1 MTLPAGTRLGPYE
14 ILAPLGAGRMGEV
27 YRARDERLARE
38 VAVKVLP
45 SEFASDGL
53 RLKRFETEARSASS
67 LNHPNIVAI
76 YDVGSEGGMPY
87 IAMERVGGQTL
98 GKMLLGGPLQNRKLL
113 ALATQIA
120 EGLAK
125 AHEAGIVHR
134 DLKPENVMVTKDG
147 IVKILDFGL
156 ARLTTA
162 ASETDG
168 DSSPRATWTL
178 PGTAVGTAAYMSP
191 EQARGTTLD
200 FRSDQFALGA
210 ILYEMA
216 TGNLAFGRNTPVETM
231 AAILNE
237 EPEPMTRASPRAPVP
252 LCWIVERC
260 LSKDPKDRYS
270 ATDDLARD
278 LAALRDRVSQGLSAS
293 ETVAVAP
300 SAAPRRGRWLKIA
313 GFALALALAC
323 GSTAWVVL
331 RREANA
337 TPPTFRQLTFRRG
350 PIYSARFS
358 PDGHTIMYSAAWD
371 GRPME
376 TFVGRPETPESRPFG
391 LPGAELLAISKPG
404 HIAMSLDRVA
414 AGTFRRS
421 GTLSQ
426 VSLAGVAAPREILK
440 DVEWA
445 DWSPDSA
452 TLAIVRSAGGKM
464 RLEYPAGRVLYETGG
479 WIGNPRVSPDGTH
492 VAFIDHPTL
501 NDDGGSV
508 ASVDRSGRLAR
519 LSEPFASAE
528 GLAWSPDGEVWF
540 TASRVGLNRSLA
552 SVDRSGKVR
561 QRIPVPGS
569 LTLHDISREGRLLAT
584 RDTLRTEI
592 VALPPGESSPRDLS
606 WFDYPTP
613 AAISADG
620 RQILFSETGEGGGA
634 GYSVYIRRTD
644 GSPAIRLGDGL
655 AQDLSPDGALALA
668 IVRPAADPQL
678 VAYPTGVGEPR
689 VFPKEGL
696 RLYRAKWMPD
706 GKQALVTAS
715 EQGRPQRLY
724 LWDLLE
730 GGKPRAVVP
739 EGYTGGYA
747 VSPDGRWTVVAGPD
761 RSYLYPLFGGGGPA
775 AIRGL
780 EPDDAV
786 DQWSNDGRFLYVHR
800 PGELPARVFRLEI
813 ATGRKTP
820 WRTLMPSDA
829 AGVPEVRPLPTPDG
843 DGYVYSYDRTL
854 SELYLLDGLR

>member
-1 MTLPAGTRLGPYE
+1 MTLPSGTRLGPYE

-27 YRARDERLARE
+27 YRARDERLERE

-45 SEFASDGL
+45 AEFASDGL
-53 RLKRFETEARSASS
+53 RLKRFEAEARSASS

-76 YDVGSEGGMPY
+76 YDVGSEGGVPY
-87 IAMERVGGQTL
+87 MAMERVGGHTL
-98 GKMLLGGPLQNRKLL
+98 GKLLLGGPLPTRKLL
-113 ALATQIA
+113 GLAAQIA
-120 EGLAK
+120 EGLAR

-147 IVKILDFGL
+147 HVKILDFGL
-156 ARLTTA
+156 ARLSSA
-162 ASETDG
+162 DESDAG
-168 DSSPRATWTL
+168 SSPRATWTL

-191 EQARGTTLD
+191 EQARGMTLD
-200 FRSDQFALGA
+200 FRSDQFALGS

-216 TGNLAFGRNTPVETM
+216 TGIMAFDRKTPVETM

-237 EPEPMTRASPRAPVP
+237 EPDPIAKVNPRALVP
-252 LCWIVERC
+252 LCWIIERC
-260 LSKDPKDRYS
+260 LSKEPKDRYS

-278 LAALRDRVSQGLSAS
+278 LAALRDRVSQGLSPS
-293 ETVAVAP
+293 ETLAAAS
-300 SAAPRRGRWLKIA
+300 SAAARRGRWLTV
-313 GFALALALAC
+313 GGTALAIALAC

-331 RREANA
+331 RREANLA
-337 TPPTFRQLTFRRG
+337 PPTFHQLTFRRG
-350 PIYSARFS
+350 PIFSARFS

-391 LPGAELLAISKPG
+391 LPGAELLAISRPG

-414 AGTFRRS
+414 AGTFRRI

-445 DWSPDSA
+445 DWSPDGGS
-452 TLAIVRSAGGKM
+452 LAIVRSAGGRM

-479 WIGNPRVSPDGTH
+479 WIGNPRVSPDGNR

-508 ASVDRSGRLAR
+508 ASVDRSGRLER
-519 LSEPFASAE
+519 LSEAFASAE
-528 GLAWSPDGEVWF
+528 GLAWSPAGEVWF

-552 SVDRSGKVR
+552 SVDRGGRVR
-561 QRIPVPGS
+561 QRIPAPGS

-592 VALPPGESSPRDLS
+592 VALPPGESSVRDLS

-655 AQDLSPDGALALA
+655 AQDLSPDGAWALA
-668 IVRPAADPQL
+668 IVHPAADPQL
-678 VAYPTGVGEPR
+678 VAYPTGAGEPKT
-689 VFPKEGL
+689 FPKEGL

-706 GKQALVTAS
+706 GRQALVTAS
-715 EQGRPQRLY
+715 EPGRGQRLY
-724 LWDLLE
+724 IWSLLD
-730 GGKPRAVVP
+730 GGRPRAVIP
-739 EGYTGGYA
+739 EGYTGGWI
-747 VSPDGRWTVVAGPD
+747 VSPDGKWTVVAGPD
-761 RSYLYPLFGGGGPA
+761 QSYLYPLSGGGPA
-775 AIRGL
+775 AIPGL

-786 DQWSNDGRFLYVHR
+786 DQWSQDGRFLFVHR
-800 PGELPARVFRLEI
+800 PGGLPARVFRLEI
-813 ATGRKTP
+813 ATGRKIL
-820 WRTLMPSDA
+820 WRTLMPADP

-843 DGYVYSYDRTL
+843 EGYVYSCDRTL

>member
-14 ILAPLGAGRMGEV
+14 IVAPLGAGRMGEV
-27 YRARDERLARE
+27 YRARDERLERE

-45 SEFASDGL
+45 AELASDGL
-53 RLKRFETEARSASS
+53 RLKRFEAEARSASS

-76 YDVGSEGGMPY
+76 YDVGSEGGVPY
-87 IAMERVGGQTL
+87 MAMERVGGQTL
-98 GKMLLGGPLQNRKLL
+98 GKLLLGGPLPARKLL
-113 ALATQIA
+113 GLATQIA

-134 DLKPENVMVTKDG
+134 DLKPENVMVTRDG
-147 IVKILDFGL
+147 NVKILDFGL
-156 ARLTTA
+156 ARLTSD
-162 ASETDG
+162 ASESGDG
-168 DSSPRATWTL
+168 PSPRATWTL

-191 EQARGTTLD
+191 EQARGMPLD
-200 FRSDQFALGA
+200 FRSDQFALGS

-216 TGNLAFGRNTPVETM
+216 TGRLAFDRATPVETM

-237 EPEPMTRASPRAPVP
+237 EPEPMSRANPQAPAP
-252 LCWIVERC
+252 LSWIVERC
-260 LSKDPKDRYS
+260 LSKEPKDRYS

-278 LAALRDRVSQGLSAS
+278 LAALRDRVTQGLSLS
-293 ETVAVAP
+293 ETGALASSP
-300 SAAPRRGRWLKIA
+300 ARRRGRRLA
-313 GFALALALAC
+313 VGAMALAIALLGA
-323 GSTAWVVL
+323 SAAWVVL
-331 RREANA
+331 RRDASTA
-337 TPPTFRQLTFRRG
+337 PPTFRQLTFRRG

-371 GRPME
+371 GQAME

-414 AGTFRRS
+414 AGTFRRT

-445 DWSPDSA
+445 DWSPDGGS
-452 TLAIVRSAGGKM
+452 LAIVRSAGGKM
-464 RLEYPAGRVLYETGG
+464 RLEYPAGHLLYETGG
-479 WIGNPRVSPDGTH
+479 WIGNPRVSPDGNR

-508 ASVDRSGRLAR
+508 AAVDRDGRLQR

-528 GLAWSPDGEVWF
+528 GLAWSPGGEVWF

-552 SVDRSGKVR
+552 SVDRSGRVR
-561 QRIPVPGS
+561 PRIPVPGS
-569 LTLHDISREGRLLAT
+569 LTLHDISRDGRFLAT
-584 RDTLRTEI
+584 RDTLRTQI
-592 VALPPGESSPRDLS
+592 FALPPGESDVRDLS

-634 GYSVYIRRTD
+634 GYSVYVRRTD
-644 GSPAIRLGDGL
+644 GSPAVRLGDGL
-655 AQDLSPDGALALA
+655 AQDLSPDGAWALA
-668 IVRPAADPQL
+668 IVHPAADPQL
-678 VAYPTGVGEPR
+678 VAYPTGPGEPKT
-689 VFPKEGL
+689 FPNEGL

-715 EQGRPQRLY
+715 EKGRGQRLY
-724 LWDLLE
+724 LWNLIE
-730 GGKPRAVVP
+730 GGRPRAVIP
-739 EGYTGGYA
+739 EGYTGGWI

-761 RSYLYPLFGGGGPA
+761 QSYLYPLAGGGPA
-775 AIRGL
+775 AIPGL
-780 EPDDAV
+780 APDDAV
-786 DQWSNDGRFLYVHR
+786 DQWSADGRFLYVHR
-800 PGELPARVFRLEI
+800 TRELPARVFRLEI
-813 ATGRKTP
+813 STGRKIP
-820 WRTLMPSDA
+820 WRTLMPADA
-829 AGVPEVRPLPTPDG
+829 AGVPEVRPLPAPDG
-843 DGYVYSYDRTL
+843 EAYVFSCDRTL
-854 SELYLLDGLR
+854 SELYLLDGVR

>member
-1 MTLPAGTRLGPYE
+1 MTLSPGTRLGPYE

-27 YRARDERLARE
+27 YRARDERLERE

-45 SEFASDGL
+45 AEFAADGL
-53 RLKRFETEARSASS
+53 RLKRFEAEARSASA

-76 YDVGSEGGMPY
+76 YDVGCEGGVHYM
-87 IAMERVGGQTL
+87 AMERVGGQTL
-98 GKMLLGGPLQNRKLL
+98 GKLLLNGPLPTRKLL
-113 ALATQIA
+113 GLAAQIA

-134 DLKPENVMVTKDG
+134 DLKPENLMVTKDG
-147 IVKILDFGL
+147 HVKILDFGL
-156 ARLTTA
+156 ARLTSATE
-162 ASETDG
+162 SEP
-168 DSSPRATWTL
+168 DSPLRATWTL

-191 EQARGTTLD
+191 EQARGMPLD
-200 FRSDQFALGA
+200 FRSDQFALGS

-216 TGNLAFGRNTPVETM
+216 TGMMAFDRKTPVETM

-237 EPEPMTRASPRAPVP
+237 EPEPVWRVNPRALMP

-260 LSKDPKDRYS
+260 LSKEPKERYS

-278 LAALRDRVSQGLSAS
+278 LSSLRDRVSQGLPATESGTIA
-293 ETVAVAP
+293 AA
-300 SAAPRRGRWLKIA
+300 AAPRRGRWLRLGGA
-313 GFALALALAC
+313 ALAIALAC

-331 RREANA
+331 RREENVA
-337 TPPTFRQLTFRRG
+337 PPTFRQLTFRRG
-350 PIYSARFS
+350 PVYSARFS

-391 LPGAELLAISKPG
+391 LPGAELLAISRSG
-404 HIAMSLDRVA
+404 NIAMSLDRVA
-414 AGTFRRS
+414 AGTFRRI

-426 VSLAGVAAPREILK
+426 VSLAGVAAPREIQK
-440 DVEWA
+440 DVESA
-445 DWSPDSA
+445 DWSPDGA
-452 TLAIVRSAGGKM
+452 TLSIVRSAGGRM
-464 RLEYPAGRVLYETGG
+464 RLEYPAGTVLYETGG
-479 WIGNPRVSPDGTH
+479 WIGNPRVSPDGSR

-501 NDDGGSV
+501 NDDGGSI
-508 ASVDRSGRLAR
+508 ASVDRSGRLER

-528 GLAWSPDGEVWF
+528 GLAWSPAGEVWF

-552 SVDRSGKVR
+552 SLDRSGKIR

-584 RDTLRTEI
+584 RDTLRTEV
-592 VALPPGESSPRDLS
+592 VALPPGESNARDLS

-644 GSPAIRLGDGL
+644 GSPAIRLGEGL
-655 AQDLSPDGALALA
+655 AQDLSPDGAWALA

-678 VAYPTGVGEPR
+678 VAYPTGAGEAKTFPR
-689 VFPKEGL
+689 DGL

-706 GKQALVTAS
+706 GRRALVTAS
-715 EQGRPQRLY
+715 EPGHRQRLY
-724 LWDLLE
+724 LWDLFD
-730 GGKPRAVVP
+730 GGKPRAVIP
-739 EGYTGGYA
+739 EGYTGGWI
-747 VSPDGRWTVVAGPD
+747 VSPDGKWTVVAGPD
-761 RSYLYPLFGGGGPA
+761 QSYLYPLAGGGPA
-775 AIRGL
+775 AIPGL

-786 DQWSNDGRFLYVHR
+786 DQWSQDGRFLFVHR
-800 PGELPARVFRLEI
+800 PGGLPARVFRLEI
-813 ATGRKTP
+813 STGRKTL
-820 WRTLMPSDA
+820 WRTLMPADA
-829 AGVPEVRPLPTPDG
+829 SGVPEIRPLPTPDG
-843 DGYVYSYDRTL
+843 EGYVYSCDRTL
-854 SELYLLDGLR
+854 SELYVLDGLR